1 MQTRKMTRLELLK
14 SRLMSLLYA
23 VIGIPTPYGRIN
35 PRAFMAL
42 QAMSKDLQML
52 QVNYDYALAK
62 NTAQANQIEELRGK
76 VQDIHKDAVQMSKAL
91 KELAN
96 HPNVL
101 SSESQKIVSA
111 FKIKTH

>member
-1 MQTRKMTRLELLK
+1 MLTRKMTRLDALK
-14 SRLMSLLYA
+14 ARLMSLLYA
-23 VIGIPTPYGRIN
+23 VIGIPTPYGRVN

-42 QAMSKDLQML
+42 QAMSKDLHVL
-52 QVNYDYALAK
+52 QSNYDFALAK
-62 NTAQANQIEELRGK
+62 NRAQATQIEELRAK

-101 SSESQKIVSA
+101 SSESQSVVSS
-111 FKIKTH
+111 FKIKNH

>member
-1 MQTRKMTRLELLK
+1 MQPRNMTRVELLK

-23 VIGIPTPYGRIN
+23 VIGIPTPYGRVN

-42 QAMSKDLQML
+42 QGMSKDLHVL
-52 QVNYDYALAK
+52 QSNYDFALAK
-62 NTAQANQIEELRGK
+62 NKAQASQIEELRAK

-101 SSESQKIVSA
+101 SFESQSVVSS
-111 FKIKTH
+111 FKIKH

>member
-1 MQTRKMTRLELLK
+1 MLTRKMSRLQLLK
-14 SRLMSLLYA
+14 ARVMSLVYLA
-23 VIGIPTPYGRIN
+23 IGIPSPYGRVN

-42 QAMSKDLQML
+42 QAMSKDLHVL
-52 QVNYDYALAK
+52 QANYDYALAK
-62 NTAQANQIEELRGK
+62 NKAQASQIEELRAK

-101 SSESQKIVSA
+101 STESQSVVSS
-111 FKIKTH
+111 FKIKH